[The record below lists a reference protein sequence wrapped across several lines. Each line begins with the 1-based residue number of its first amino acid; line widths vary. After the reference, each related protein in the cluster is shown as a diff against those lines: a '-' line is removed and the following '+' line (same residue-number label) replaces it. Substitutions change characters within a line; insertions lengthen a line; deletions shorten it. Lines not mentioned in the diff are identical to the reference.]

1 MFNVTDDSSTP
12 KQFVQRKVIIKNP
25 DGSTKIINQTIA
37 VAPQPPKP
45 EQKVQII
52 RNPDGKITVRG
63 LTAGQQLIQTSD
75 GKLHV
80 VNTNPVGQKNQ
91 GTVGSTQAKTILAN
105 KPNIIAKPIV
115 KPVSVYIIDNADEH
129 LHKINFT

>member
-1 MFNVTDDSSTP
+1 M
-12 KQFVQRKVIIKNP
+12 QRKVIIKNP
-25 DGSTKIINQTIA
+25 DGTTKIINQTVA
-37 VAPQPPKP
+37 VAPPPPKP

-80 VNTNPVGQKNQ
+80 VNTNPVGQK
-91 GTVGSTQAKTILAN
+91 TQTPATSSPLVKNILGN
-105 KPNIIAKPIV
+105 KPSFVAKPIV
-115 KPVSVYIIDNADEH
+115 KTVRFK
-129 LHKINFT
+129 LFFMFFF

>member
-1 MFNVTDDSSTP
+1 M
-12 KQFVQRKVIIKNP
+12 QRKVIIKNP
-25 DGSTKIINQTIA
+25 DGTTKIINQTVA

-80 VNTNPVGQKNQ
+80 VNTNPVAQKNQ
-91 GTVGSTQAKTILAN
+91 TTAGSSQVKTILAN
-105 KPNIIAKPIV
+105 KPNIITKPIV
-115 KPVSVYIIDNADEH
+115 KPVSSKRTVGIRKH
-129 LHKINFT
+129 LIYEINFEYIFIGCSIKC